1 LFSHRVGAKHAQEA
15 ENQQSGVVV
24 ANQIVIERATLA
36 ETDLLIE
43 IHEVVARG
51 RIYQERVRASLP
63 LVMGVNDPSALPI
76 S

>member
-1 LFSHRVGAKHAQEA
+1 M
-15 ENQQSGVVV
+15 